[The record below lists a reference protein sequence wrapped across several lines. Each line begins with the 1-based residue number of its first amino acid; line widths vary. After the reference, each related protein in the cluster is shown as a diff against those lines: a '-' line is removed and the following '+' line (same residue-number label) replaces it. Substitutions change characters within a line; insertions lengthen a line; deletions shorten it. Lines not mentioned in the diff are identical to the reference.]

1 MSNIERK
8 YSYLDEGVFPE
19 IGEYG
24 VTYLTLYS
32 SGAGNVYDGWMW
44 DPDRVHYSETER
56 TFGYRNPDYPDYCWD
71 DEVVVDLSNAQTRQ
85 ETSDFAQGRITSFNT
100 NVSSRPIVLQ
110 DIDITGLDEEERE
123 ALATTVLF
131 SAIPLV
137 KDAYIQAMVEVQ
149 MKVNLSP
156 TNTNGMVRVEAFYIL
171 NDESDR
177 TMRPNPV
184 HTFAVSTANERHTLP
199 WLYWNPAL
207 NHEDN
212 NYIGVKLLCTGGT
225 AEIGISDDPEYG
237 DAMITLTSAGLTGDH
252 IDSGYPVSL
261 DIYGKTIVP
270 PRYKLK
276 ESDYTVLCTYD
287 TGEVYE
293 VTRLCEFTPPM
304 GTKVVD
310 PVTTLTANYQGLT
323 ASMSVV
329 LAQLEN
335 IELIGLT
342 DFYEDTYTLNIDD
355 YIVMAYYDTGDIMDI
370 TDDEELIFDPPM
382 GTVIN
387 TDTTLTATYSPEYMP
402 GSEFEDSLEIVK
414 HISTGYAYNYYDQYG
429 DGLRYESFN
438 DGSIVITGK
447 ATHDHGLFGDNNDYG
462 QREPITIPRSIIN
475 NLPLETIGGEN
486 FRKCS
491 KLIWDAEGDIC
502 GITSHMTVQFHE
514 LKNFEGIQ
522 IKPLL
527 YRVPWGVS
535 DIQIYPNGN
544 PIQVGLTYNQRF
556 LTSESLDFYK
566 NIDFESDFQGT
577 NGCGLYG
584 TNSSGNAND
593 LRLLCYKCESL
604 ENLNF
609 LSVFDFSKVNSLSNA
624 FNGCIN
630 LEDIRGLVNANVSNV
645 ESCARLFEGC
655 VKLKSAGS
663 LFKWKLIKCHDVGAM
678 FRNSGLEN
686 VQGLSNLNIG
696 YSILDNENLHLIF
709 SEMFMG
715 CEYLTDLLGIE
726 NLINSNYSRNNITVY
741 LAEMF
746 RNCSRLSNIN
756 PIFGWPFNNVTSI
769 EGMFLRD
776 TSLSSIN
783 SAGVWNLIK
792 CEDFTST
799 FGGQDPYNPS
809 ILDASEIYWQDPI
822 NRYRNGDL
830 GIGNFFIMQSY
841 GHILRIKTYGIPLD
855 HPIPGYEDKMV
866 SCTSGGVFGGL
877 DAHYIEGSVHAGEIV
892 TGTLVYV
899 FIYTTRLPDWYKQMI
914 VDDAYNYYNEQYPGN
929 AISISYA

>member
-184 HTFAVSTANERHTLP
+184 HTFAVSTANERHTLS

-207 NHEDN
+207 KHEDH

-252 IDSGYPVSL
+252 IDSGRPVSL
-261 DIYGKTIVP
+261 DIYGKSIVP
-270 PRYKLK
+270 PGYKLK

-304 GTKVVD
+304 GSKLID

-323 ASMSVV
+323 ASMSIV
-329 LAQLEN
+329 LAQLES
-335 IELIGLT
+335 IELVGLT
-342 DFYEDTYTLNIDD
+342 DFYEDTYTLNRDD
-355 YIVMAYYDTGDIMDI
+355 YIVMAYYDTGDIMDV

-387 TDTTLTATYSPEYMP
+387 DDTTLTATYSPEYMH

-414 HISTGYAYNYYDQYG
+414 HTLVVDGATNHSEYPDHLIYSLYDNGFIKITGNANNIDPTKTYDYHEVISLPISII
-429 DGLRYESFN
+429 DGLYSQRP
-438 DGSIVITGK
+438 GSLRIK
-447 ATHDHGLFGDNNDYG
+447 W
-462 QREPITIPRSIIN
+462 E
-475 NLPLETIGGEN
+475 
-486 FRKCS
+486 
-491 KLIWDAEGDIC
+491 AEGDI
-502 GITSHMTVQFHE
+502 GGFILPATSIGSEYVY
-514 LKNFEGIQ
+514 LRDLIGFENVS
-522 IKPLL
+522 IKPHII
-527 YRVPWGVS
+527 RVDSQVS
-535 DIQIYPNGN
+535 GQVKRN
-544 PIQVGLTYNQRF
+544 PIAILFDTQEKMTSDSFMCLRNISYDQVGNIPVGIC
-556 LTSESLDFYK
+556 TSEDSNVNGFSCAYM
-566 NIDFESDFQGT
+566 FE
-577 NGCGLYG
+577 NCKLI
-584 TNSSGNAND
+584 
-593 LRLLCYKCESL
+593 

-609 LSVFDFSKVNSLSNA
+609 CSNMNMSNCTDMSYMFHGCTSLSDISGIKNWNVSRVVNMDQMFLETDCLESA
-624 FNGCIN
+624 RDLSLWNPSSVASANWMFARSRLKNLVGIGSVTFGSSTVGGCSAVGMFNGVAINDLIGITNEFFSHLNN
-630 LEDIRGLVNANVSNV
+630 LELMFGNNTLLTSLNGSENIDLAMSMTVYDMFEDCLNLDDISAISTWDVSNV
-645 ESCARLFEGC
+645 QNFMTPFNTPLIKDLSPFESWDLS
-655 VKLKSAGS
+655 SATIVSGICPGADYQDRNEFLACYCSPSMWSQYSNS
-663 LFKWKLIKCHDVGAM
+663 LADNKIMPIYGNKLILTRA
-678 FRNSGLEN
+678 N
-686 VQGLSNLNIG
+686 VEWDTERTHSYYWI
-696 YSILDNENLHLIF
+696 
-709 SEMFMG
+709 
-715 CEYLTDLLGIE
+715 
-726 NLINSNYSRNNITVY
+726 
-741 LAEMF
+741 A
-746 RNCSRLSNIN
+746 
-756 PIFGWPFNNVTSI
+756 
-769 EGMFLRD
+769 GMFGSRTL
-776 TSLSSIN
+776 L
-783 SAGVWNLIK
+783 LIT
-792 CEDFTST
+792 DD
-799 FGGQDPYNPS
+799 DPNNPKFVNVN
-809 ILDASEIYWQDPI
+809 AFPI
-822 NRYRNGDL
+822 WYRARVTQY
-830 GIGNFFIMQSY
+830 I
-841 GHILRIKTYGIPLD
+841 
-855 HPIPGYEDKMV
+855 V
-866 SCTSGGVFGGL
+866 SGMW
-877 DAHYIEGSVHAGEIV
+877 IV
-892 TGTLVYV
+892 
-899 FIYTTRLPDWYKQMI
+899 R
-914 VDDAYNYYNEQYPGN
+914 
-929 AISISYA
+929 